1 MGHKHSKQSKCNY
14 DSYNEKYNKLKNK
27 YTDIKI
33 KKSLIDK
40 ELKKISKELIIKK
53 GEVEKLKNI
62 CMTTNNET
70 IKETGEKIYNLLS
83 NRYKD
88 TINLLNTQK
97 NLIVKQNNLLSDK
110 KTLSE
115 KLTNKITT
123 IDDNII
129 KNDRLMELHYEDE
142 KHKNKRILYLKIFT
156 FIIFIIFVIV
166 IILNR

>member
-1 MGHKHSKQSKCNY
+1 L
-14 DSYNEKYNKLKNK
+14 D
-27 YTDIKI
+27 
-33 KKSLIDK
+33 
-40 ELKKISKELIIKK
+40 
-53 GEVEKLKNI
+53 
-62 CMTTNNET
+62 
-70 IKETGEKIYNLLS
+70 
-83 NRYKD
+83 
-88 TINLLNTQK
+88 TQK
-97 NLIVKQNNLLSDK
+97 NLIVKQNKLLSDK
-110 KTLSE
+110 KTISE